1 MRKSS
6 LVSDTT
12 GRRRR
17 LARRLAGGV
26 LAAALILVAVLVAR
40 TLMLKPQDA
49 PVATAPATP
58 AVSVDVASAA
68 ARLGEAIR
76 FQTVSHQNP
85 AEDDRS
91 QWLALHDWMARTY
104 PAFHAAAHREAVGG
118 DGLMWTWSGRNP
130 ALKPLV
136 LMAHQ
141 DVVPPSPETLS
152 EWTSPPFGGQ
162 VRDGFVWGRGAID
175 DKGSLVALLEA
186 GEALAASGF
195 QPERTVIIVSG
206 HDEETRGQGA
216 QAAAAL
222 LHQRGVRAWMVVDEG
237 SAIIED
243 HPITKGP
250 AALIAVAEKGYVTLK
265 VTARGDAGHSSAP
278 PQSTAVSVLARAIT
292 AIEGHAW
299 PLRYD
304 GPSREGLRALA
315 PHAPFMTRLF
325 LANDWLFG
333 GLLAK
338 KMSKN
343 PAAAAGLHT
352 TIAPT
357 MLSGSPKEN
366 VLPQTAS
373 AWINYRI
380 APGSSVQAVLARTRD
395 AVKGLP
401 VTVELEGA
409 AHEPSPVSSTKTDA
423 YAYLT
428 KAVGEI
434 APGVP
439 VAPSLMIAASDSRY
453 MTGVADSIFRFAPN
467 RFAMTDLGRVH
478 GVNERISLDNL
489 ERNIRFYGR
498 LMVGEDQKGKPS

>member
-1 MRKSS
+1 MPRSS
-6 LVSDTT
+6 LVSAYPVRR
-12 GRRRR
+12 GRLILR
-17 LARRLAGGV
+17 LTGGV
-26 LAAALILVAVLVAR
+26 VAVLFMLAAVLVAR
-40 TLMLKPQDA
+40 TLMLKPQDI
-49 PVATAPATP
+49 PGHTATAAAPLA
-58 AVSVDVASAA
+58 SVDIAA
-68 ARLGEAIR
+68 AAERLGQAIR
-76 FQTVSHQNP
+76 FQTVSHQNA

-91 QWLALHDWMARTY
+91 QWLALHDWMTRTY
-104 PAFHAAAHREAVGG
+104 PAFHAAAHRETVGG
-118 DGLMWTWSGRNP
+118 DGLIWTWPGRNP

-141 DVVPPSPETLS
+141 DVVPASPETLT
-152 EWTSPPFGGQ
+152 EWSSPPFDGQ

-186 GEALAASGF
+186 GEALAARGF
-195 QPERTVIIVSG
+195 QPERTVMIISG

-222 LHQRGVRAWMVVDEG
+222 FRQRGIRAWMVLDEG

-243 HPITKGP
+243 HPVTRGP

-265 VTARGDAGHSSAP
+265 VTARGEAGHSSAP
-278 PQSTAVSVLARAIT
+278 PQGTAVSVLARAIT
-292 AIEGHAW
+292 AIEGRAW

-304 GPSREGLRALA
+304 GPSRDGLRALA

-338 KMSKN
+338 QMGKT

-373 AWINYRI
+373 VWINYRI
-380 APGSSVQAVLARTRD
+380 APGSSVQAVVERARD
-395 AVKGLP
+395 AVKALP
-401 VTVELEGA
+401 VSVEVEGA
-409 AHEPSPVSSTKTDA
+409 GREPSPVSSTGSDA
-423 YAYLT
+423 YAQLAA
-428 KAVGEI
+428 AVRET
-434 APGVP
+434 ALGVP
-439 VAPSLMIAASDSRY
+439 VAPSLMTAASDSRY
-453 MTGVADSIFRFAPN
+453 MAGVADAVFRFAPN
-467 RFAMTDLGRVH
+467 RFQMSDLNRVH

-489 ERNIRFYGR
+489 DRSIRFYQR
-498 LMVGEDQKGKPS
+498 LMVGEG

>member
-1 MRKSS
+1 M
-6 LVSDTT
+6 
-12 GRRRR
+12 
-17 LARRLAGGV
+17 
-26 LAAALILVAVLVAR
+26 
-40 TLMLKPQDA
+40 
-49 PVATAPATP
+49 
-58 AVSVDVASAA
+58 
-68 ARLGEAIR
+68 
-76 FQTVSHQNP
+76 
-85 AEDDRS
+85 
-91 QWLALHDWMARTY
+91 
-104 PAFHAAAHREAVGG
+104 
-118 DGLMWTWSGRNP
+118 
-130 ALKPLV
+130 
-136 LMAHQ
+136 
-141 DVVPPSPETLS
+141 
-152 EWTSPPFGGQ
+152 
-162 VRDGFVWGRGAID
+162 
-175 DKGSLVALLEA
+175 
-186 GEALAASGF
+186 
-195 QPERTVIIVSG
+195 
-206 HDEETRGQGA
+206 
-216 QAAAAL
+216 
-222 LHQRGVRAWMVVDEG
+222 
-237 SAIIED
+237 
-243 HPITKGP
+243 
-250 AALIAVAEKGYVTLK
+250 
-265 VTARGDAGHSSAP
+265 
-278 PQSTAVSVLARAIT
+278 LARAIT

-325 LANDWLFG
+325 VANDWLFG

-380 APGSSVQAVLARTRD
+380 APGSSVRAVLARTRD

-401 VTVELEGA
+401 VTVEREGLGR
-409 AHEPSPVSSTKTDA
+409 EPSLVSSTKSDA
-423 YAYLT
+423 YAYLA

-453 MTGVADSIFRFAPN
+453 MTGVGDSIFRFAPN

-489 ERNIRFYGR
+489 NRNIRFYGR
-498 LMVGEDQKGKPS
+498 LMVGEDQNGKPS

>member
-1 MRKSS
+1 M
-6 LVSDTT
+6 L
-12 GRRRR
+12 
-17 LARRLAGGV
+17 V
-26 LAAALILVAVLVAR
+26 LAILALIAVLVAR
-40 TLMLKPQDA
+40 TLMLKPEASLAQGASA
-49 PVATAPATP
+49 PPVT
-58 AVSVDVASAA
+58 VDVAAA
-68 ARLGEAIR
+68 AGRLGEAIR

-91 QWLALHDWMARTY
+91 QWTALHDWMAQTY
-104 PAFHAAAHREAVGG
+104 PALHAVARRETVGG
-118 DGLMWTWSGRNP
+118 DGLIWTWAGRDP
-130 ALKPLV
+130 TLQPLV

-141 DVVPPSPETLS
+141 DVVPLSPETLS
-152 EWTSPPFGGQ
+152 EWEAPPFGGEI
-162 VRDGFVWGRGAID
+162 RDGFVWGRGAID

-186 GEALAASGF
+186 GEALAMRGF

-222 LHQRGVRAWMVVDEG
+222 FRQRGIRAWMVLDEG

-243 HPITKGP
+243 HPVIQGP
-250 AALIAVAEKGYVTLK
+250 AALIAVAEKGYVTLRI
-265 VTARGDAGHSSAP
+265 TARGDAGHSSAP
-278 PQSTAVSVLARAIT
+278 PKQTAVSVLARAVT
-292 AIEGHAW
+292 AIEGRAW

-304 GPSREGLRALA
+304 GPSRDGLRALA

-338 KMSKN
+338 QAGSN

-366 VLPQTAS
+366 VLPETAS

-380 APGSSVQAVLARTRD
+380 APGSSVSDVVERTRA

-401 VTVELEGA
+401 VTVEIEGA
-409 AHEPSPVSSTKTDA
+409 GNDPSPVSSTGTDA
-423 YAYLT
+423 YAYLAA
-428 KAVGEI
+428 AVRDT

-453 MTGVADSIFRFAPN
+453 MVGVADAVFRFAPN
-467 RFAMTDLGRVH
+467 RFHMNELGRIH

-489 ERNIRFYGR
+489 DRNIRFYAR
-498 LMVGEDQKGKPS
+498 LMSGGDEQGGRAP